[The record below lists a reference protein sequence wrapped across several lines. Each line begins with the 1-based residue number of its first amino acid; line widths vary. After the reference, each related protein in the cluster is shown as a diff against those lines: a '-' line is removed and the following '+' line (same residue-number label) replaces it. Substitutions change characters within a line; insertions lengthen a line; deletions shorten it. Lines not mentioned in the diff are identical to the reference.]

1 MKPTFFATA
10 AEFRCWL
17 KSHHAVEE
25 KLLVGFHKKASGKP
39 SITWPESVDEALCF
53 GWIDGVRH
61 SLGKTSYTI
70 RFTPRKTGSV
80 WSAVN
85 VRRVEE
91 LCRSG
96 RMQSAGLKAFESGKR
111 SDYSYEQ
118 RKAIKFPT
126 EYGVQFK
133 SNERAW
139 AFFQTQAPWYRRT
152 ATFWVMSAKRI
163 ETRQRR
169 LAILIRDS
177 GANQPVAP
185 LRRPTAGGRG
195 DYT

>member
-10 AEFRCWL
+10 AEFRRWL
-17 KSHHAVEE
+17 KSNHVAAEE
-25 KLLVGFHKKASGKP
+25 LLVGFHKKASGKP

-70 RFTPRKTGSV
+70 RFTPRKLGSV

-85 VRRVEE
+85 VRRAEE
-91 LCRSG
+91 LSRSG
-96 RMQSAGLKAFESGKR
+96 RMQAAGREAFESGKR

-118 RKAIKFPT
+118 RKAIKLPK
-126 EYGVQFK
+126 EYESQFT
-133 SNERAW
+133 SNRRAW

-152 ATFWVMSAKRI
+152 ATFWVMSAKKI

-177 GANQPVAP
+177 GANQLVAP
-185 LRRPTAGGRG
+185 LRRPTPGGRG
-195 DYT
+195 

>member
-1 MKPTFFATA
+1 MK
-10 AEFRCWL
+10 R
-17 KSHHAVEE
+17 HHAGEE
-25 KLLVGFHKKASGKP
+25 ELLVGFHKKASGKP

-70 RFTPRKTGSV
+70 RFTPRRTGSV

-85 VRRVEE
+85 VRRAEE

-96 RMQSAGLKAFESGKR
+96 RMQPAGLKAFEKGNR

-118 RKAIKFPT
+118 RKAIKFPKGY
-126 EYGVQFK
+126 EEQFR

-139 AFFQTQAPWYRRT
+139 EFFQSQAPWYRRT
-152 ATFWVMSAKRI
+152 VTFWVMSAKKI

-169 LAILIRDS
+169 LKALIRDS
-177 GANQPVAP
+177 GANQLVPP
-185 LRRPTAGGRG
+185 LRRPTPGNHG
-195 DYT
+195 